1 MGVSMLLEQGLR
13 LIKCLLLFAILIALQ
28 GCTGKTQEDK
38 IIQTL
43 DKAAAAE
50 KNFNNLQFQLM
61 ELENKEKQLYDR
73 MINTNMQ
80 EYDSIVNLSNKAIT
94 NIQSRNKKLNQ
105 ENKVMSQSRE
115 VFYEIK
121 KPLGEMKEKR
131 NVQLIYTIMLNRY
144 KAHDKLVEY
153 YRESIQE
160 DLVLYDMF
168 KQKKLEFEELETQ
181 IDQINQLYDKV
192 RTENDRFNKL
202 TDRYNKERKAI
213 IEQYN
218 K

>member
-1 MGVSMLLEQGLR
+1 MLLEQGLR